1 MLNGCELD
9 YQKSGR
15 NNTTLHLKEPK
26 TIGYTACYIDNLF
39 HSFYYKL
46 GEECLL
52 LYQGARCR
60 DCYGCLIL
68 RVCDTKNKTTS
79 AIWEQ
84 QSKANNEI
92 DWERVKILDQE
103 TVDIIT
109 KSKEPIQIRRQHP
122 ILNRAG
128 GYELPAIFN
137 HLLSRD

>member
-1 MLNGCELD
+1 MSVVIPGCSL
-9 YQKSGR
+9 
-15 NNTTLHLKEPK
+15 
-26 TIGYTACYIDNLF
+26 
-39 HSFYYKL
+39 
-46 GEECLL
+46 
-52 LYQGARCR
+52 CR

-92 DWERVKILDQE
+92 DWERLKILDQE

-109 KSKEPIQIRRQHP
+109 KSKEAIHIRHQYP

-128 GYELPAIFN
+128 GYDLPGIFN
-137 HLLSRD
+137 HLLSRDLFMCCDKTERSLLNFIP